1 MADGVA
7 SGPSAGLVRKPSMCM
22 MWVASSGEMKP
33 GDSPMSFRLLAVSA
47 ALSILSVPAFAAGA
61 QNGDPVVARVNGKE
75 LHRSEVAAAQR
86 MLPAQLRG
94 LPLEQI
100 YPVLVDQMV
109 SATLLA
115 EAGRKDHLADD
126 AEVKQR
132 LARLQDR
139 VIEDVYLDRLVRKS
153 ATDAALHASY
163 DHFLKEHPPQEE
175 VNARHILVAKEDE
188 AKAIIADLD
197 KGGDFAKLAKDH
209 STDPSKEN
217 GGDLGWFSRDQMV
230 PEFADTAFK
239 LKKGEYTKT
248 PVKSQFGYHVIKLD
262 DRRQGKPPTFEE
274 AKDELTGTIAR
285 DVISKKVEELKASAK
300 VETFALDGS
309 PRPAESETAPA
320 KDKK

>member
-1 MADGVA
+1 
-7 SGPSAGLVRKPSMCM
+7 
-22 MWVASSGEMKP
+22 
-33 GDSPMSFRLLAVSA
+33 MSFRLLAASIA
-47 ALSILSVPAFAAGA
+47 PSILAVSILAAPVFAAGS
-61 QNGDPVVARVNGKE
+61 GDPVVARVNGKE
-75 LHRSEVAAAQR
+75 LHRSDVAAAQK

-100 YPVLVDQMV
+100 YPMLVDQMV
-109 SATLLA
+109 SAQLLA

-139 VIEDVYLDRLVRKS
+139 VIEDVYLDRLVKKS
-153 ATDAALHASY
+153 ATDAALHAGY
-163 DHFLKEHPPQEE
+163 ETFLKEHPAQEE
-175 VNARHILVAKEDE
+175 VSAHHILVAKEDE

-197 KGGDFAKLAKDH
+197 KGGDFLKLAKEH
-209 STDPSKEN
+209 STDSSKEN
-217 GGDLGWFSRDQMV
+217 GGDLGWFSHDQMV
-230 PEFADTAFK
+230 PEFADAAFK
-239 LKKGEYTKT
+239 LKKGEYTRT

-274 AKDELTGTIAR
+274 AKDELTGTVAR
-285 DVISKKVEELKASAK
+285 EVIGKKLEELRGASK

-309 PRPAESETAPA
+309 PLPAESEKASA